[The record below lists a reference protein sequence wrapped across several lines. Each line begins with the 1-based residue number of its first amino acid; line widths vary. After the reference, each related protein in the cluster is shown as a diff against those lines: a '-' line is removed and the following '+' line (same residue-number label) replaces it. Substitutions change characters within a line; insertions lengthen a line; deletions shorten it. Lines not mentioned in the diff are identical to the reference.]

1 MNPDEH
7 RFRWPDSSLAAS
19 CCRSLF
25 RERTLAIGRGI
36 VLAAVAA
43 LSLAPA
49 RAADL
54 PATPA
59 TAAARLETAR
69 AEVAL
74 TRSNIVFTLE
84 QLDRIRQAEDPQA
97 QFQRFVEQ
105 LAKMKERAKLTQ
117 ERAQLMKSK
126 GDAYFAE
133 WEARTGA
140 IADAETRRQAEAGR
154 VTRKASYDLIIQQMQ
169 LARTNFIPL
178 LAELEEIRT
187 LLESERS
194 KEKIAAAKDLFM
206 QANWHCVS
214 VQRALMRTEDE
225 LNLVATDLA
234 GKAQGTPPGQK

>member
-1 MNPDEH
+1 MNPDEP
-7 RFRWPDSSLAAS
+7 RFDRPDSGLAAL

-25 RERTLAIGRGI
+25 REKTLALGCWI
-36 VLAAVAA
+36 VIAAGAT

-49 RAADL
+49 RAAD
-54 PATPA
+54 PPFTPA

-74 TRSNIVFTLE
+74 TRSNIVLTLE
-84 QLDRIRQAEDPQA
+84 RLDKLRQAEDPNA

-105 LAKMKERAKLTQ
+105 LTKMKERAKLTQ
-117 ERAQLMKSK
+117 ERAQLMRSK

-133 WEARTGA
+133 WEARTSA
-140 IADAETRRQAEAGR
+140 IADPDSRRHAEAGR
-154 VTRKASYDLIIQQMQ
+154 ATRKASYDLIIQQMQ

-178 LAELEEIRT
+178 LAELEEIKT
-187 LLESERS
+187 LLEGERS
-194 KEKIAAAKDLFM
+194 REKLATAKDLFM

-234 GKAQGTPPGQK
+234 GKAQGTSPGQK

>member
-1 MNPDEH
+1 M
-7 RFRWPDSSLAAS
+7 
-19 CCRSLF
+19 
-25 RERTLAIGRGI
+25 I
-36 VLAAVAA
+36 VIAAVAT

-49 RAADL
+49 LAAAPTST
-54 PATPA
+54 PATP
-59 TAAARLETAR
+59 AARLETAR
-69 AEVAL
+69 AEVGL
-74 TRSNIVFTLE
+74 TRSNIVLTLE
-84 QLDRIRQAEDPQA
+84 QLDKIRQAEDPNA

-154 VTRKASYDLIIQQMQ
+154 VTRKASYELIIQQMQ

-178 LAELEEIRT
+178 LAELEEIKT
-187 LLESERS
+187 LLEGERS

-234 GKAQGTPPGQK
+234 GKAQGTPPGQR